1 MEFNIGDRVVC
12 TTRVNGLYNTE
23 GMAGTVV
30 LTSTIKRSY
39 GVVFDVNVD
48 GHSLDGR
55 CPCGHGL
62 WVYPESLSLLNPT
75 KKASEREYI
84 SI

>member
-1 MEFNIGDRVVC
+1 MSFNIGDRVVC
-12 TTRVNGLYNTE
+12 TARIGGFYNTE

-30 LTSTIKRSY
+30 LTSTMDNC
-39 GVVFDVNVD
+39 GVVFDVNVN

-55 CPCGHGL
+55 CPYGRGL
-62 WVYPESLSLLNPT
+62 WVHSKDLSPLSHN

>member
-1 MEFNIGDRVVC
+1 MVFNIGDRVIC
-12 TTRVNGLYNTE
+12 TTRVCGICDTE

-30 LTSTIKRSY
+30 LTSFLGHSY
-39 GVVFDVNVD
+39 GVVFDVNVS
-48 GHSLDGR
+48 GHSLEGR
-55 CPCGHGL
+55 CPYGYGL
-62 WVYPESLSLLNPT
+62 WVHSEHLSPLRPI

>member
-12 TTRVNGLYNTE
+12 TTCVNGLYNTE
-23 GMAGTVV
+23 CIAGTVV

-39 GVVFDVNVD
+39 GVVFDVNVN

-55 CPCGHGL
+55 CPYGHGL
-62 WVYPESLSLLNPT
+62 WVYPENLFLLHPI

>member
-1 MEFNIGDRVVC
+1 M
-12 TTRVNGLYNTE
+12 TRVGGSYDTE

-30 LTSTIKRSY
+30 TSDKRYY
-39 GVVFDVNVD
+39 GVKFDENVD
-48 GHSLDGR
+48 GHSLEGR
-55 CPCGHGL
+55 CPYGYGL
-62 WVYPESLSLLNPT
+62 WVHSENLSPLHPI

>member
-1 MEFNIGDRVVC
+1 MVFNIDDRVVC
-12 TTRVNGLYNTE
+12 TASVSDIYNAE

-30 LTSTIKRSY
+30 LTSSLGHY
-39 GVVFDVNVD
+39 CGVVFDVNVR

-55 CPCGHGL
+55 CPHGHGL
-62 WVYPESLSLLNPT
+62 WVHSEHLSPLHPI